1 MDLGP
6 AVCQG
11 GGVRQQDWG
20 EEEEEGKGNGK
31 GRGKGLRGGNESKRN
46 RGRRKGLQRGKH
58 SPAPLNQVSFQQWLF
73 CHFQV
78 Y

>member
-1 MDLGP
+1 MELGP

-31 GRGKGLRGGNESKRN
+31 GRGKRLRGGNESKRN

-58 SPAPLNQVSFQQWLF
+58 SPAPHRRKGLPP
-73 CHFQV
+73 
-78 Y
+78 